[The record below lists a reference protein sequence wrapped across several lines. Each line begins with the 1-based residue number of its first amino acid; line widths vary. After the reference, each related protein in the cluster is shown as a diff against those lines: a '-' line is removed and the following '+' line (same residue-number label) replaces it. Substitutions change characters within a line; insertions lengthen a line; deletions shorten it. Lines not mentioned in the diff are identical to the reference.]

1 MIRTSRNVSTFFFLT
16 LSHIRSENV
25 RCQSWILQRE
35 HAVRNNVPNVPAG
48 GKMSLSVLDSG
59 TR

>member
-1 MIRTSRNVSTFFFLT
+1 MLALFFFLT